1 MNVETIKFL
10 NQLKNA
16 SLVHHESVQTNS
28 NKLIQNLMKILYK
41 EGFIL
46 SFRTKKRENFYNLT
60 SESHVSLRYF
70 YNKPIF
76 RNLKIVSSPSRRRY
90 FGIKS
95 ISRINSKKNLLIF
108 STNKGLLTLNDCK
121 RLNIGGI
128 LLFVC

>member
-1 MNVETIKFL
+1 MNIETIKFL

-16 SLVHHESVQTNS
+16 SLVHHESIQTNS
-28 NKLIQNLMKILYK
+28 NRLIQSLMKILYK

-46 SFRTKKRENFYNLT
+46 SFRTKKKDNYFNLT
-60 SESHVSLRYF
+60 SESFVNLRYF

-76 RNLKIVSSPSRRRY
+76 RNLKIMSSPTKRRY

-95 ISRINSKKNLLIF
+95 ISRISSKKNLLIF